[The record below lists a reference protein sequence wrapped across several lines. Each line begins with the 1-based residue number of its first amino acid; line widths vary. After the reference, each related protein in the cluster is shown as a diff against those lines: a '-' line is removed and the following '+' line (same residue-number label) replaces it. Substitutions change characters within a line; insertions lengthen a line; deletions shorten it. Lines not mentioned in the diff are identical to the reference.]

1 MKPIAFLLSI
11 SFVFVFTLTRAQ
23 QKTALHSNGT
33 VTIFDGQDHFKDAY
47 NAAVDGDTIYL
58 PGGLITSYETLNKR
72 LYIFGAGYN
81 TDSAS
86 ATGITQIQGNWD
98 FNSNADSSI
107 IEGIHITGQ
116 LRFYNVNSST
126 NWIEISRCRMNSVSI
141 DGWGTN
147 SATNN
152 TFRECVID
160 GGFTLRF
167 ATYTNITNCIIG
179 GDVQSGTY
187 SYIANNIFLYQSTSS
202 SARVLYNVDNS
213 LIVNNIFLKSSSA
226 YGIMRDCDHNTFSNN
241 VITYTPTVG
250 TNTFTNNY
258 YDVTPIDSIFVNQSG
273 SQFDFVQDYHLISG
287 NNLIGND
294 GSPVGIYGGIYP
306 FKDGMLPRNPHIR
319 MKAVDAQTQPNGDLN
334 IQFEVGAQDQ

>member
-11 SFVFVFTLTRAQ
+11 TFVFVFTLTQAQ

-58 PGGLITSYETLNKR
+58 PGGLITNYENLNKR
-72 LYIFGAGYN
+72 LFIFGAGYN

-86 ATGITQIQGNWD
+86 ATGITQLSGN
-98 FNSNADSSI
+98 FYINGNADSSV
-107 IEGIHITGQ
+107 IEGIYINGQ
-116 LRFYNVNSST
+116 LQFYNSNSTT
-126 NWIEISRCRMNSVSI
+126 NWVEVSRCRMHSI
-141 DGWGTN
+141 AFAGYGTN
-147 SATNN
+147 SATHN
-152 TFRECVID
+152 TFRECVVD
-160 GGFTLRF
+160 GTINL
-167 ATYTNITNCIIG
+167 AYSTYSNVTNCIVEGEI
-179 GDVQSGTY
+179 QYGTY
-187 SYIANNIFLYQSTSS
+187 AYIANNIFLFQSS
-202 SARVLYNVDNS
+202 SSSSRLMYAVDNS
-213 LIVNNIFLKSSSA
+213 LIINNIFFKSGSG
-226 YGIMRDCDHNTFSNN
+226 YGIMRECDHNTLSHNI
-241 VITYTPTVG
+241 ITYTPSAG
-250 TNTFTNNY
+250 TNTFATNY
-258 YDVTPIDSIFVNQSG
+258 YDVTSIDSIFVNQSG
-273 SQFDFVQDYHLISG
+273 SQFDFAQDYHLIPG

>member
-11 SFVFVFTLTRAQ
+11 SVLFIFSSAFAQ

-33 VTIFDGQDHFKDAY
+33 VTIFDGQYHFRDAY

-58 PGGLITSYETLNKR
+58 PGGLITNYENLNKR

-86 ATGITQIQGNWD
+86 ATGITQISGSWTING
-98 FNSNADSSI
+98 NADSSV
-107 IEGIHITGQ
+107 IEGIHINGNLQ
-116 LRFYNVNSST
+116 FYNSNSTT
-126 NWIEISRCRMNSVSI
+126 NWIEVSRCRMNSISFSSY
-141 DGWGTN
+141 GTS

-152 TFRECVID
+152 TFRECVVD
-160 GGFTLRF
+160 GAINLMYS
-167 ATYTNITNCIIG
+167 TYTNITNSIIE
-179 GDVQSGTY
+179 GDIQHGTY
-187 SYIANNIFLYQSTSS
+187 AYIANNIFLYQSTSS
-202 SARVLYNVDNS
+202 SSRVLYAVDNS
-213 LIVNNIFLKSSSA
+213 LIVNNIFFKNSSG
-226 YGIMRDCDHNTFSNN
+226 YGIMRECDLNTLSHN
-241 VITYTPTVG
+241 VISYTPSPG
-250 TNTFTNNY
+250 TNTFATNY
-258 YDVTPIDSIFVNQSG
+258 YDVTPLDSIFVNQSG
-273 SQFDFVQDYHLISG
+273 SQFDFAQDYHLIPG

-294 GSPVGIYGGIYP
+294 GTPVGIYGGLYP